1 MNTSVIL
8 AGPKRNARTLPRM
21 TATVDRP
28 ETHDESAAE
37 EERFRP
43 TPSQILLAVAVVS
56 AVAIIAA
63 WPLGQ
68 ISAKFVPEVGR
79 ALFGNIP
86 GFVKAAFYVTTGVTV
101 GVMFFLFSLRARNY
115 ARGLPERRTGRWV
128 DRYKSMERGLQ
139 MRTLLRDRQAGL
151 MHSMVY
157 FGFIV
162 LFIGTVTLEVDN
174 LLPSNLKFLQGNF
187 YRGYSA
193 VLDGAALVY
202 LGGLFWAF
210 ARRYVQRPWRL
221 RSKTKHEDAWILA
234 TLSIIGVTGLAT
246 EAARIQVMGQPDFE
260 VWSFV
265 GYPLASLVPE
275 ATASGW
281 HQAFWVLHA
290 IAFLAFLIV
299 LPTTKL
305 RHMVTSPVNMFLSPK
320 DRHKGAMKE
329 MPNLLEAEDID
340 VIGAS
345 AISEFSWKQLFD
357 TDACTVCGRCTSVCP
372 ANITGKPLDPRE
384 MVLKT
389 GEVMA
394 VSGSPAVSTPVG
406 LAPGIV
412 IEGESV
418 FQRVQPE
425 EVWAC
430 TTCRACDD
438 ICPVNIEILDKI
450 LDMRR
455 YLSLMESNFPSE
467 LGKAYVAMENQ
478 GNPWGMGQQNRADWT
493 KKLDF
498 DVKILGE
505 DGVDSA
511 EYLWYVGCAGSFD
524 DRNQN
529 VTLSLAKLLN
539 ESGIDFAILGSR
551 ETCNGDPARRS
562 GNEFI
567 WQQLATQNIET
578 FDDLGVKKVITQCP
592 HCFNTLANEYPQMG
606 GDYEVVHHTE
616 LLAEMIKEQRVGA
629 GAEASA
635 SKKTVTYHDP
645 CYLGRHND
653 IYLAPREV
661 VAASGNVEM
670 VEMPRHGTRGLCCG
684 AGGARFWMEEQT
696 GKKINIERAEEALAT
711 GASEIAVS
719 CPYCFVM
726 IDDGV
731 KELGRGD
738 EVRVRD
744 IAQLMTDGYD

>member
-1 MNTSVIL
+1 
-8 AGPKRNARTLPRM
+8 M
-21 TATVDRP
+21 TATADVEQGTEEAPRRLPTASQVLLGIGVASVIGTLGLWFLGTLP
-28 ETHDESAAE
+28 EKHE
-37 EERFRP
+37 
-43 TPSQILLAVAVVS
+43 
-56 AVAIIAA
+56 
-63 WPLGQ
+63 
-68 ISAKFVPEVGR
+68 PEVGR
-79 ALFGNIP
+79 VVFGNIP
-86 GFVKAAFYVTTGVTV
+86 GALVAVFYIVTATALGVC
-101 GVMFFLFSLRARNY
+101 FYLFALRARNWQ
-115 ARGLPERRTGRWV
+115 RGQSDDRTGDWGARL
-128 DRYKSMERGLQ
+128 RRLEQGLR
-139 MRTLLRDRQAGL
+139 MKTLLRDRQAGM
-151 MHSMVY
+151 MHAMVY
-157 FGFIV
+157 YGFVV
-162 LFIGTVTLEVDN
+162 LFLGTVTLEIDH
-174 LLPSNLKFLQGNF
+174 LLPLRFKFLEGNF
-187 YRGYSA
+187 YLGYSFI
-193 VLDGAALVY
+193 LDLAGVVY
-202 LGGLFWAF
+202 LAGLAWAMG
-210 ARRYVQRPWRL
+210 RRYVQRPWRI
-221 RSKTKHEDAWILA
+221 RSKSKPEDAGILLLLA
-234 TLSIIGVTGLAT
+234 LIGVTGLLT
-246 EAARIQVMGQPDFE
+246 EGARIAVDGRPDFE

-265 GYPLASLVPE
+265 GYPLSMLFAEGAASEWHRVLWTTH
-275 ATASGW
+275 AAS
-281 HQAFWVLHA
+281 FV
-290 IAFLAFLIV
+290 AFLVV

-305 RHMVTSPVNMFLSPK
+305 RHMVTSPANMFLSPN
-320 DRHKGAMKE
+320 DRPKGAMKPV
-329 MPNLLEAEDID
+329 PNLMEVDDID

-345 AISEFSWKQLFD
+345 AISEFTWKQLFD

-394 VSGSPAVSTPVG
+394 ASGRPVVSPPVG

-412 IEGESV
+412 IEGDSV
-418 FQRVQPE
+418 FERVTPE
-425 EVWAC
+425 EVWSC
-430 TTCRACDD
+430 TTCKACDE

-467 LGKAYVAMENQ
+467 LGKAYMAMENQ

-498 DVKILGE
+498 DVPVLGE
-505 DGVDSA
+505 DGVDHA
-511 EYLWYVGCAGSFD
+511 EYLWFVGCAGSFD

-529 VTLSLAKLLN
+529 VTVSLAKLLH
-539 ESGIDFAILGSR
+539 EAGIDFAILGPR

-562 GNEFI
+562 GNEYL
-567 WQQLATQNIET
+567 WQQLALQNIET

-606 GDYEVVHHTE
+606 GEYEVVHHTQVLAE
-616 LLAEMIKEQRVGA
+616 LLAQRRITPAGGA
-629 GAEASA
+629 A
-635 SKKTVTYHDP
+635 KRVTYHDP

-661 VAASGNVEM
+661 VAASGEVDM

-684 AGGARFWMEEQT
+684 AGGARFWLEEHT
-696 GKKINIERAEEALAT
+696 GKKVNIERAEEALAT
-711 GASEIAVS
+711 GATEIAVS

-744 IAQLMTDGYD
+744 LAQLLTDGYTD